1 MPMFR
6 QPHSHFTQD
15 RKTYPVVLRKIASR
29 VRPDYLAYSFFT
41 TSPPFI
47 TNFTR

>member
-1 MPMFR
+1 MAMFR
-6 QPHSHFTQD
+6 QPHSHFAQD
-15 RKTYPVVLRKIASR
+15 TKTYSVLLRKIASR
-29 VRPDYLAYSFFT
+29 LRPDYLAYSFFT